1 MLFNFLNLYIKQKG
15 KAMELTLST
24 FLIVCP
30 FAFLAGFVDSIGGG
44 GGLISLPAYVIAGL
58 PANTAV
64 FTNKLSACLGTIVA
78 TARYCKNNFIDKS
91 LALVGIL
98 TAACGGLIG
107 ARCAL
112 MVDEVIF
119 KILLL
124 VLLPLIAMYVL
135 LKKDLEPKD
144 TQTLSRNK
152 QYIIVSIA
160 TFFLGTYVGFYGPGS
175 GTFLIL
181 AYAGLAKMNILK
193 AEGNAKLANMTAD
206 MCSLFIFLANGVVI
220 IPLGLTAAAFSIAG
234 NYIGAGVAMKNGSRV
249 IRIVVLSVLA
259 ILFIKVIWDSG
270 KYFINWF

>member
-1 MLFNFLNLYIKQKG
+1 
-15 KAMELTLST
+15 MELTLSM

-91 LALVGIL
+91 LALIGII
-98 TAACGGLIG
+98 TAAIGGVIG
-107 ARCAL
+107 AKCAL
-112 MVDEVIF
+112 MVDEMVF

-135 LKKDLEPKD
+135 LKKDLEPKNTD
-144 TQTLSRNK
+144 NINRKK
-152 QYIIVSIA
+152 QYIIVSVA
-160 TFFLGTYVGFYGPGS
+160 TFFLGMYVGFYGPGS

-181 AYAGLAKMNILK
+181 AYTGLAKMNILK

-206 MCSLFIFLANGVVI
+206 ICSLLVFLANGVVL
-220 IPLGLTAAAFSIAG
+220 IPLGLTAAVFGIAG
-234 NYIGAGVAMKNGSRV
+234 NYIGAGIAMKNGNKV
-249 IRIVVLSVLA
+249 IRIVILSVLLL
-259 ILFIKVIWDSG
+259 LFIKVMVEG
-270 KYFINWF
+270 GFYFTKLF